1 MGKNKFTEYSEQ
13 ELWKLYK
20 KDGSKAIK
28 EELIVRYIPLVKHIV
43 GKIMVNLPE
52 NFEFDDLVNYGI
64 IGLID
69 AIDRFN
75 LNYGTKFSTYAV
87 PRVKGTIYD
96 ELRKIDW
103 IPQSIRRKSKQ
114 LANIYIELENR
125 LNRSPSDKEVRE
137 ELGLSKKE
145 FNKLLSEVSIPE
157 NISLDS
163 FIAPQDNDKIK
174 LKDIITASDEQKPGV
189 VLEYKEMKRILTEAI
204 DKLSEQEKTVISL
217 YYYDDLTLTE
227 IGEVLELTTARIS
240 QIHTKAIF
248 RLRGFLSRKKKEF
261 RE

>member
-1 MGKNKFTEYSEQ
+1 MGKNKFAEYNE
-13 ELWKLYK
+13 EKLWELYK

-43 GKIMVNLPE
+43 GKIMVKLPDH
-52 NFEFDDLVNYGI
+52 FEFDDLVNYGI

-69 AIDRFN
+69 AIDRFDF
-75 LNYGTKFSTYAV
+75 NYGTKFSTYAV

-103 IPQSIRRKSKQ
+103 VPQSIRRKSKQ
-114 LANIYIELENR
+114 LAKTYIELENK
-125 LNRSPSDKEVRE
+125 LNRTPSDEEVRE
-137 ELGLSKKE
+137 ELELSKEE

-174 LKDIITASDEQKPGV
+174 LKDIISTSDDQKPGV
-189 VLEYKEMKRILTEAI
+189 VFEYKEMKKILGEAI
-204 DKLSEQEKTVISL
+204 DKLSKQEKTVVSL

-227 IGEVLELTTARIS
+227 IGEVLDLTTARIS

-261 RE
+261 R